1 MFGIEGAV
9 NRRDW
14 DNRPE
19 EGWYRDQCITVK
31 QAVHAFTTGAAY
43 ANYEE
48 NEKGTIEVGKFADL
62 IVLSDDIFTMDKND
76 LAKASVEKT
85 IIGGKLVYSI

>member
-1 MFGIEGAV
+1 MRL
-9 NRRDW
+9 RRE
-14 DNRPE
+14 RLM
-19 EGWYRDQCITVK
+19 RTI
-31 QAVHAFTTGAAY
+31 
-43 ANYEE
+43 EE